1 MDKQAKLDV
10 IAANAKRS
18 RSYVANEAID
28 HYLDLYEWQT
38 RRIEE
43 RLEKAQIG
51 DARWM
56 SHDDV
61 FDRLE
66 AKIKDRLERGQC
78 CEALFEKEKASRRL
92 PWMPEIGEA
101 RVQGTVTVA

>member
-1 MDKQAKLDV
+1 MASNTGRMSLSVPADKQAKLDA

-18 RSYVANEAID
+18 WSCIVNEAID

-43 RLEKAQIG
+43 RLERTQSG
-51 DARWM
+51 DAGWM
-56 SHDDV
+56 PHNAV

-66 AKIKDRLERGQC
+66 AKIRDRIERGQ
-78 CEALFEKEKASRRL
+78 S
-92 PWMPEIGEA
+92 
-101 RVQGTVTVA
+101 

>member
-1 MDKQAKLDV
+1 MASNTGRMSLSVPADKQAKLDA

-18 RSYVANEAID
+18 RSHIVNEAID

-43 RLEKAQIG
+43 RLARAQSGGAGWIP
-51 DARWM
+51 
-56 SHDDV
+56 HDEV

-66 AKIKDRLERGQC
+66 AKIRDRIERGQ
-78 CEALFEKEKASRRL
+78 A
-92 PWMPEIGEA
+92 
-101 RVQGTVTVA
+101 